1 MSPASTPLE
10 LHEAMRVVE
19 QVCVLGYL
27 RDTRLAHNSDMAWT
41 LVVPYLNS
49 SMRIAILG
57 GVIEQRNTQD
67 GFAGLCD
74 TMTGSDTRICGS
86 GLGWDSVQ
94 TLLSLSWDTDKVTGA
109 FDRKQFDV

>member
-1 MSPASTPLE
+1 MFSATSETLG
-10 LHEAMRVVE
+10 LLITVVW
-19 QVCVLGYL
+19 LG
-27 RDTRLAHNSDMAWT
+27 H
-41 LVVPYLNS
+41 YLNS

-74 TMTGSDTRICGS
+74 TMTGSDTRISGS

-94 TLLSLSWDTDKVTGA
+94 TLVSLSWDTDKVTGA